1 MCPNCGSEECSSNLI
16 DESPFRQ
23 AARGARMLRQLGH
36 TAAAADVLSRLA
48 GVRII
53 NFLRPR
59 WSCEACGVTYDV

>member
-1 MCPNCGSEECSSNLI
+1 
-16 DESPFRQ
+16 
-23 AARGARMLRQLGH
+23 MLRQLGH